1 MPTYDVEFRLTMR
14 VGALHMEDA
23 KVQALLTAEEQLYGE
38 IMMPPP
44 GELSVPQAQVDE
56 RIERTGV
63 DLRVVNCERVV
74 TGAFWRDG
82 ALVT

>member
-14 VGALHMEDA
+14 VDAPHNEDA
-23 KVQALLTAEEQLYGE
+23 KVQAFLTVEEQLYGG

-56 RIERTGV
+56 RSERTGV
-63 DLRVVNCERVV
+63 DLRVVGCERVV
-74 TGAFWRDG
+74 TAGPYGVAG
-82 ALVT
+82 

>member
-14 VGALHMEDA
+14 IGAQHMEDA
-23 KVQALLTAEEQLYGE
+23 KVQAYLTAEEQLYGG

-63 DLRVVNCERVV
+63 DLRVVGCERVV
-74 TGAFWRDG
+74 TAQPYP
-82 ALVT
+82 L